1 MPKKSTTKKSSSK
14 KKNRIFHSKETATET
29 ALRLYGVLDVKDI
42 RKSDRFARYIL
53 SEAVKEQRAQIR
65 KTNPSSDFA
74 KISLRGTTVPQLLS
88 IFLAQK
94 SYIKEQEQIRQ
105 DIRDAEFYYK
115 TDVDS
120 MSEFISDVSSVVD
133 TKDIEVL
140 DENDKWTILR
150 RLATRDPRLNIDR
163 AYASETLREIE
174 DMIEKKPYLSISDIT
189 DAWLKEHNIEVKI
202 NQRWNE
208 SPRFFSTQSIEDAA
222 LVANR
227 GFHGVQ
233 KAMNKMRASIDNY
246 EPAWEAPA
254 PIDPTSIDNPQVR
267 DGRKWFNE
275 HEGV

>member
-1 MPKKSTTKKSSSK
+1 MPKKSSSK
-14 KKNRIFHSKETATET
+14 KSSPKKKSSKNQLFHSRETATEK
-29 ALRLYGVLDVKDI
+29 ALRLYGTLDVKDI
-42 RKSDRFARYIL
+42 RNLTSYGRSVLY
-53 SEAVKEQRAQIR
+53 EAVKEQRAQIR
-65 KTNPSSDFA
+65 RTNPTSNFA
-74 KISLRGTTVPQLLS
+74 KMNLRGTTAPQLLS

-105 DIRDAEFYYK
+105 DIRDADFYYK

-120 MSEFISDVSSVVD
+120 MSEFISEISPAID

-140 DENDKWTILR
+140 GKNDKWTILR

-189 DAWLKEHNIEVKI
+189 DKWLEEHNIEVEI

-208 SPRFFSTQSIEDAA
+208 SPRFFSTQSVEDAA
-222 LVANR
+222 LAANK

-233 KAMNKMRASIDNY
+233 KAMSKMRASMDNY
-246 EPAWEAPA
+246 EPAWEAPVSD
-254 PIDPTSIDNPQVR
+254 DPHSFEN
-267 DGRKWFNE
+267 
-275 HEGV
+275 

>member
-1 MPKKSTTKKSSSK
+1 MPKKSTSKKSTPK
-14 KKNRIFHSKETATET
+14 KKKPIFHSKETMTEK
-29 ALRLYGVLDVKDI
+29 AFRLYGALDIKDV
-42 RKSDRFARYIL
+42 RRLSPWARSII

-74 KISLRGTTVPQLLS
+74 KMDLRNATAPQLLS

-94 SYIKEQEQIRQ
+94 SFIKEQEQIRQ
-105 DIRDAEFYYK
+105 DIRDADFYYN

-120 MSEFISDVSSVVD
+120 MGEFISEVSSSIN

-140 DENDKWTILR
+140 QKSDKWTILR

-189 DAWLKEHNIEVKI
+189 DKWLEKHHIEVEI
-202 NQRWNE
+202 NKRWNDN
-208 SPRFFSTQSIEDAA
+208 PRFFSTQSVEDAA
-222 LVANR
+222 LVANK

-233 KAMNKMRASIDNY
+233 KAMSKMRASIDSY
-246 EPAWEAPA
+246 EPAWEKP
-254 PIDPTSIDNPQVR
+254 
-267 DGRKWFNE
+267 
-275 HEGV
+275 EGV

>member
-1 MPKKSTTKKSSSK
+1 MPKKTSPK
-14 KKNRIFHSKETATET
+14 KKTYSKNNLFHSRETATEK
-29 ALRLYGVLDVKDI
+29 ALRLYGTLDVKDV
-42 RKSDRFARYIL
+42 RNLSPYAKSVL

-74 KISLRGTTVPQLLS
+74 KTSLRNTTASQLLS

-105 DIRDAEFYYK
+105 DIRDADFYYK
-115 TDVDS
+115 TDVDN

-140 DENDKWTILR
+140 KDSDKWTILR
-150 RLATRDPRLNIDR
+150 RLATQDPRLNIDR

-174 DMIEKKPYLSISDIT
+174 DMIENNPYSSLSDLTS
-189 DAWLKEHNIEVKI
+189 AWLEKHNVEVEI
-202 NQRWNE
+202 NKRWND

-222 LVANR
+222 LAANR

-233 KAMNKMRASIDNY
+233 KAMSKMRTSIDSY
-246 EPAWEAPA
+246 EPAWEKP
-254 PIDPTSIDNPQVR
+254 
-267 DGRKWFNE
+267 
-275 HEGV
+275 EGV

>member
-1 MPKKSTTKKSSSK
+1 MPKKTSPK
-14 KKNRIFHSKETATET
+14 KKFSKNKIFHSRETATEK
-29 ALRLYGVLDVKDI
+29 ALRLYGALDVKDI
-42 RKSDRFARYIL
+42 RKSDRFARYII

-74 KISLRGTTVPQLLS
+74 KMNLRGTTAPQLLS

-105 DIRDAEFYYK
+105 DIRDADFYYK

-120 MSEFISDVSSVVD
+120 MSEFISELSPAID
-133 TKDIEVL
+133 TNDIEVL
-140 DENDKWTILR
+140 GKNDKWTILR

-189 DAWLKEHNIEVKI
+189 DKWLEEHNIEVEI

-208 SPRFFSTQSIEDAA
+208 SPRFFSTQSVEDTA
-222 LVANR
+222 LIANR

-233 KAMNKMRASIDNY
+233 KAMSKMRASIDSY
-246 EPAWEAPA
+246 EPAWEKP
-254 PIDPTSIDNPQVR
+254 
-267 DGRKWFNE
+267 
-275 HEGV
+275 EGV

>member
-1 MPKKSTTKKSSSK
+1 MSKKSSPK
-14 KKNRIFHSKETATET
+14 KTSPKKTKLFHSRESATEK
-29 ALRLYGVLDVKDI
+29 ALRLYGTLDVKDI
-42 RKSDRFARYIL
+42 RNLTPYGKSVL

-74 KISLRGTTVPQLLS
+74 KMSLRNASAPQLLS

-94 SYIKEQEQIRQ
+94 SFIKEQEQIRQ
-105 DIRDAEFYYK
+105 DIRDADFYYK

-120 MSEFISDVSSVVD
+120 MSEFISDVSSVID

-140 DENDKWTILR
+140 DKNDKWTILR
-150 RLATRDPRLNIDR
+150 RLATRDLRLNIDR

-189 DAWLKEHNIEVKI
+189 DAWLKDHNVEVEI

-208 SPRFFSTQSIEDAA
+208 SPRFFSTQSVEDAA
-222 LVANR
+222 LAANK

-233 KAMNKMRASIDNY
+233 KAMNKMRASMDNY

-254 PIDPTSIDNPQVR
+254 SDDPHSFENQER
-267 DGRKWFNE
+267 EGWKWFNKYK
-275 HEGV
+275 GV

>member
-1 MPKKSTTKKSSSK
+1 MPKKTSPKKKTSS

-29 ALRLYGVLDVKDI
+29 ALRLYGALDVKDI
-42 RKSDRFARYIL
+42 RKSDRFARYII

-74 KISLRGTTVPQLLS
+74 KMNLRGTTAPQLLS

-105 DIRDAEFYYK
+105 DIRDADFYYK

-140 DENDKWTILR
+140 KDSDKWTILR
-150 RLATRDPRLNIDR
+150 RLATQDPRLNIDR

-174 DMIEKKPYLSISDIT
+174 DMIENNPYSSISDLT
-189 DAWLKEHNIEVKI
+189 SSWLEKHNVEVEI
-202 NQRWNE
+202 NKRWNE
-208 SPRFFSTQSIEDAA
+208 SPRFFSTQSVEDAA
-222 LVANR
+222 LAANK

-233 KAMNKMRASIDNY
+233 KAMNKMRTTIDNY
-246 EPAWEAPA
+246 EPAWETP
-254 PIDPTSIDNPQVR
+254 
-267 DGRKWFNE
+267 
-275 HEGV
+275 EGV